1 MGSRRISSN
10 KCKSTYNFTHY
21 YLCTFMGHKV
31 QYERSN
37 KPKNKSVYKT
47 NKAATNITGN
57 MRKLLA

>member
-1 MGSRRISSN
+1 
-10 KCKSTYNFTHY
+10 
-21 YLCTFMGHKV
+21 MGHKV